1 MADILAIG
9 AKKVG
14 EDEKGLVEEETFQE
28 SAAPVSFS
36 EQTEAPETY
45 AETTVN
51 SQALKTETNDIASSS
66 SESETASDSITT
78 YSGSETMT
86 ESRPN

>member
-9 AKKVG
+9 AKKVS
-14 EDEKGLVEEETFQE
+14 EDEKGLVEEETT
-28 SAAPVSFS
+28 AP
-36 EQTEAPETY
+36 EPTEALETY

-51 SQALKTETNDIASSS
+51 SQALKTETNDEASS
-66 SESETASDSITT
+66 SESSETSDSLTT

-86 ESRPN
+86 ESRQN

>member
-9 AKKVG
+9 AKKVS

-28 SAAPVSFS
+28 TTAP
-36 EQTEAPETY
+36 EPTEALETY

-51 SQALKTETNDIASSS
+51 SQALKTETNDEASS
-66 SESETASDSITT
+66 SESSESSDSLTT

-86 ESRPN
+86 ESRQN

>member
-14 EDEKGLVEEETFQE
+14 EDEKGLVEEETLQE

-36 EQTEAPETY
+36 EQTEALETN

-66 SESETASDSITT
+66 SESETSDSITT
-78 YSGSETMT
+78 YSGSETIT
-86 ESRPN
+86 ESRQN

>member
-36 EQTEAPETY
+36 EQTEALETY

-66 SESETASDSITT
+66 SESETSDSITT

>member
-9 AKKVG
+9 AKKVS
-14 EDEKGLVEEETFQE
+14 EDERGLVEEETT
-28 SAAPVSFS
+28 AP
-36 EQTEAPETY
+36 EPTEAVETY

-51 SQALKTETNDIASSS
+51 SQALKTETNDEASS
-66 SESETASDSITT
+66 SESSETSDSLTT

-86 ESRPN
+86 ESRQN